1 MISLNDDYAEFSV
14 KGRDHNGG
22 VLYTILVVIAILCG
36 MGAVLYTNLFLY
48 ARHLGTLGAIIV
60 IAYILFGIPF
70 LWRLRSKK
78 STEYDYTYID
88 NDLEICEVYNKSKRK
103 LAITVHLDHA
113 KCIAPLNSPTA
124 LEYEGDG
131 MMKIRDFSEYYED
144 DEEVEGDESIA
155 RRRTY
160 VIIVEKDGVNVEIL
174 IAGDEHM
181 LTLMKYRNKDRFFE
195 D

>member
-22 VLYTILVVIAILCG
+22 VLFTFLIVIAVLCG
-36 MGAVLYTNLFLY
+36 MGAVLYINLFLY
-48 ARHLGTLGAIIV
+48 SKHLGTLGAIIV

-78 STEYDYTYID
+78 STEYDYLYVE
-88 NDLEICEVYNKSKRK
+88 NDLEICEVYNGSKRK

-124 LEYEGDG
+124 LEYENVGIT
-131 MMKIRDFSEYYED
+131 KVKDFSEYAED
-144 DEEVEGDESIA
+144 DDSDEEVE

-160 VIIVEKDGVNVEIL
+160 VIVVEKDGVNVEIL

-195 D
+195 A